1 MTQPLY
7 LVGPR
12 GCGKTTVG
20 MALATAIGCRF
31 VDTDQWLQS
40 QVQMTVAEIVEREG
54 WPGFRARE
62 TAALAA
68 VTAPSTV
75 IATGGGII
83 LTDYN
88 RHFMRDN
95 GIVIYLSA
103 PVSTLVHRL
112 EASPEEELR
121 PTLTGKPLSEE
132 VLQQRDILYR
142 EAAHFIID
150 AANSP
155 DQVISEI
162 QRRLAQRARC
172 RQGGVYT

>member
-1 MTQPLY
+1 
-7 LVGPR
+7 
-12 GCGKTTVG
+12 
-20 MALATAIGCRF
+20 
-31 VDTDQWLQS
+31 
-40 QVQMTVAEIVEREG
+40 
-54 WPGFRARE
+54 
-62 TAALAA
+62 
-68 VTAPSTV
+68 
-75 IATGGGII
+75 
-83 LTDYN
+83 
-88 RHFMRDN
+88 RDN

-121 PTLTGKPLSEE
+121 PTLTGKPLSEEVQE